1 MSLFARLKADLS
13 TALREG
19 DGEAVAVL
27 RALMAAIAN
36 AEAVELDPTQPR
48 DVEGLTEGS
57 RRRLTPDDL
66 SRILRREAA
75 ELHSAAGEYEGRGR
89 PDQAARLRHRAGLVE
104 GYLGGPS

>member
-1 MSLFARLKADLS
+1 LSLFSRLKADLS

-36 AEAVELDPTQPR
+36 AEAVELDPAQPR
-48 DVEGLTEGS
+48 DVDGWAEVP

-89 PDQAARLRHRAGLVE
+89 PDQAARLRRRAGLVE
-104 GYLGGPS
+104 GYRGGPS